1 MKFKIIFIHGTKILT
16 ALFYWFQIKFVN
28 CLFFLIREKHSQLA
42 RALMLVNHLLHG
54 LKTFSVGKG
63 FDACKPCSKCQKGE
77 VVKETCIRRRDTK
90 CTPEKDFNNSKQKPF
105 LPVPTKSKPRTNGD
119 TRIAK
124 EEPSKSSSGSESFST
139 LSSKSLF
146 INFFWI

>member
-28 CLFFLIREKHSQLA
+28 CLFFSCQ
-42 RALMLVNHLLHG
+42 G
-54 LKTFSVGKG
+54 KTFSVGKG

-105 LPVPTKSKPRTNGD
+105 LLVPTKSKPRTNGD

-146 INFFWI
+146 INFFRI